1 MLTSYLR
8 AGFISQALAAGW
20 HYKSSAQLAELGD
33 KIGRDRIMVV
43 HGGLDRMITFPH
55 GEELLEALG
64 GEKSGVTKKFE
75 PGQGHVI
82 PIEKRKEFGEW
93 IEDLVRK
100 AEELNKA

>member
-1 MLTSYLR
+1 MLISLIR

-20 HYKSSAQLAELGD
+20 HYKSPAQLAEIGD

-64 GEKSGVTKKFE
+64 GEKSGITKKFE

-82 PIEKRKEFGEW
+82 PIEMRKEFGQWVE
-93 IEDLVRK
+93 ELVEK
-100 AEELNKA
+100 AETLNKT